1 MAKAL
6 WYTDP
11 HQGADLKANTTSLSR
26 QKLRDAQHD
35 SLVKVIC
42 DFRRENPEG
51 HVGCAGD
58 FFDTDSNSEAVIM
71 KALKVASVTDLIL
84 GGNHD
89 VKNTRDTACSLD
101 VVTAVWGD
109 RVVGVDF
116 GEVKVVTTQLPKSNI
131 VYYMVP
137 HHTNQEIFD
146 AALVEATRRRVEEQD
161 PSGDTVHY
169 LVLHCNYDSG
179 FAVQDTALNLGA
191 PQAKKLL
198 ESFDYIL
205 IGHDHHHKT
214 AFDDRVIVIGNT
226 FPINFG
232 DISEKFALN
241 IGEDGHP
248 ESITTIWDPAHHYL
262 ELDASGVSEGLTPVS
277 NAIQFLK
284 ITGEIDAS
292 QLYDVTKAIAKLW
305 KTLPNVLAI
314 KPEFK
319 VKTASGTVQA
329 DTAISQLTLTEMIQS
344 ELAEQPTMLKLFE
357 DLLKGVQS

>member
-11 HQGADLKANTTSLSR
+11 HQGADLKANTTTLSR

-35 SLVKVIC
+35 SLVKVLNEFKAAEPDGI
-42 DFRRENPEG
+42 
-51 HVGCAGD
+51 VGCAGD
-58 FFDTDSNSEAVIM
+58 FFDKDSNSEDVIM
-71 KALKVASVTDLIL
+71 RALQVAGETDLIL

-89 VKNTRDTACSLD
+89 VKNTRNTFCSLD
-101 VVTAVWGD
+101 LVAAVHPDKVTKVQFGGVVVETKQP
-109 RVVGVDF
+109 R
-116 GEVKVVTTQLPKSNI
+116 GEVVK
-131 VYYMVP
+131 YYMVP

-146 AALVEATRRRVEEQD
+146 EALKVAAAKREDETSM
-161 PSGDTVHY
+161 SGCVHY

-198 ESFDYIL
+198 EAFDYIL

-241 IGEDGHP
+241 IGDDGHP

-262 ELDASGVSEGLTPVS
+262 ELDARGVSEGLTPVS

-329 DTAISQLTLTEMIQS
+329 DTATSQLTLTEMIQS
-344 ELAEQPTMLKLFE
+344 ELSEQPTMLKLFE
-357 DLLKGVQS
+357 TLLKGVQS